1 METLYLRFISNEKA
15 IPSAFRITALIY
27 RDNLYVF
34 LVAVCAFNQGWA
46 TMFCRGQDSESTPH
60 TDTFRGERAEIA
72 A

>member
-34 LVAVCAFNQGWA
+34 LVVVCASALPAWPQCSNGVV
-46 TMFCRGQDSESTPH
+46 GSL
-60 TDTFRGERAEIA
+60 
-72 A
+72 